1 MAARPRPLVL
11 AYVLVL
17 GGLACGA
24 IAVTAIADGKLARSV
39 MAGIPALA
47 LVTGGLFLDTRRLAG
62 AKE

>member
-1 MAARPRPLVL
+1 M

-17 GGLACGA
+17 AGLACGA
-24 IAVTAIADGKLARSV
+24 IAVTAVADGHVARSV
-39 MAGIPALA
+39 LAGIPALA